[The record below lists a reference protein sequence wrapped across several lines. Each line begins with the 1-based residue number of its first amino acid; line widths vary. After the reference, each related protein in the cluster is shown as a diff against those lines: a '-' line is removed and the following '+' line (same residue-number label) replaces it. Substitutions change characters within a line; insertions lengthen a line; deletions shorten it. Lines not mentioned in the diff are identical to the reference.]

1 MVTVS
6 DLAGPSAD
14 TIMLE
19 LVQAFHELAPEDL
32 PELLRRHYSALGITG
47 LTAYCADLRQEYL
60 IALPGS
66 QGISAQRLPID
77 SSLAGWAY
85 RTVSVR
91 IAEGDARALTL
102 WLPVVEGVER
112 IGVLGVQVPSLDAA
126 ILNRCRAL
134 ASLIAFV
141 LISKGTHSDS
151 YANLQRRQPME
162 LAAEMVWAF
171 LPPKSIGTPYVTSSA
186 ILEPAYNLG
195 GDAFDHALMGDALHA
210 AVIDAMG
217 HDLYAGLTSSVALAA
232 CRNAR
237 RSKGELPSI
246 ISTMDTTVHEAFPD
260 RYATGVFTHLQ
271 RTTGQLDWA
280 NCGHPPPILLRRH
293 DVIPGAFDSPPEL
306 PLGLG
311 PAHPDIR
318 RHIHSTQLEPGDR
331 VLCYT
336 DGVTEARS
344 SDGEAFGEERFVNFI
359 LRATAAG
366 EPAFEVLR
374 RLVHAILDHQQHRL
388 TDDATVLLLEWHPAG
403 GPTLASGM

>member
-1 MVTVS
+1 VS
-6 DLAGPSAD
+6 DPRAPGTDKVIS
-14 TIMLE
+14 E

-32 PELLRRHYSALGITG
+32 PSLLRRHYSALGIIG

-66 QGISAQRLPID
+66 RGDTPPLLID

-85 RTVSVR
+85 RTVSPR
-91 IAEGDARALTL
+91 IAETDTGMLTL
-102 WLPVVEGVER
+102 WLPVIDGVER
-112 IGVLGVQVPSLDAA
+112 IGVLGVEVPNLDAA
-126 ILNRCRAL
+126 VLNRCRTL

-151 YANLQRRQPME
+151 YANLQRRQHMKLP
-162 LAAEMVWAF
+162 AEMVWAF
-171 LPPKSIGTPYVTSSA
+171 LPPKSIGTPHVTSSA

-195 GDAFDHALMGDALHA
+195 GDAFDHALLGEVLHA

-237 RSKGELPSI
+237 RSGEELPSI
-246 ISTMDTTVHEAFPD
+246 IDTVDKSIHEAFPN
-260 RYATGVFTHLQ
+260 RFATGVFLHLQ
-271 RTTGQLDWA
+271 RTTGQLSWV
-280 NCGHPPPILLRRH
+280 NCGHPRPILLRRQEVVS
-293 DVIPGAFDSPPEL
+293 DAFENPAEL

-311 PAHPDIR
+311 PLHPGIPR
-318 RHIHSTQLEPGDR
+318 RLHSMRLEPGDR

-336 DGVTEARS
+336 DGVVDARS
-344 SDGEAFGEERFVNFI
+344 SDGEFFGEERFVDFV

-374 RLVHAILDHQQHRL
+374 RLVHAILDHQQQHL
-388 TDDATVLLLEWHPAG
+388 TDDATVLLFEWHPAG
-403 GPTLASGM
+403 TPRIPTTQ

>member
-1 MVTVS
+1 MAVS
-6 DLAGPSAD
+6 DPTGSGSD
-14 TIMLE
+14 TIMNE

-60 IALPGS
+60 IALPDSRGDS
-66 QGISAQRLPID
+66 SQRLPID

-85 RTVSVR
+85 RTVSAR
-91 IAEGDARALTL
+91 IAESDSGALTL
-102 WLPVVEGVER
+102 WLPVIDGVER
-112 IGVLGVQVPSLDAA
+112 IGVLGVQVPDLNAV

-151 YANLQRRQPME
+151 YANLQRRQSMKLP
-162 LAAEMVWAF
+162 AEMVWAF

-186 ILEPAYNLG
+186 ILEPAYDLG
-195 GDAFDHALMGDALHA
+195 GDAFDHALLGDVLHA

-237 RSKGELPSI
+237 RSGGELPRI
-246 ISTMDTTVHEAFPD
+246 IDTIDHTIHEAFPD
-260 RYATGVFTHLQ
+260 RYATGVFLHLH
-271 RTTGQLDWA
+271 RTTGQLSWA
-280 NCGHPPPILLRRH
+280 NCGHPPPILLRRR

-311 PAHPDIR
+311 PTRPDIPR
-318 RHIHSTQLEPGDR
+318 RIHSAQLEPGDR

-336 DGVTEARS
+336 DGVVDARS
-344 SDGEAFGEERFVNFI
+344 SDGELFGEERFVDFI

-374 RLVHAILDHQQHRL
+374 RLVHAILDHQQHHL
-388 TDDATVLLLEWHPAG
+388 TDDATVLLFEWHPTGALTFTTG
-403 GPTLASGM
+403 R

>member
-1 MVTVS
+1 VS
-6 DLAGPSAD
+6 DLAGSGTD
-14 TIMLE
+14 RVMTE

-32 PELLRRHYSALGITG
+32 PERLRRHYSALGITG

-66 QGISAQRLPID
+66 HGNFPQRLPID

-91 IAEGDARALTL
+91 IAESDGGMLTL
-102 WLPVVEGVER
+102 WLPVIDGVER
-112 IGVLGVQVPSLDAA
+112 IGVLGAQVANLDAA
-126 ILNRCRAL
+126 VLNRCRAL

-151 YANLQRRQPME
+151 YANLQRREPMG
-162 LAAEMVWAF
+162 LPAEMVWAF
-171 LPPKSIGTPYVTSSA
+171 LPPKSIGTPYVTSTA

-195 GDAFDHALMGDALHA
+195 GDAFDHALMDDVLHA

-237 RSKGELPSI
+237 RRGGELPHI
-246 ISTMDTTVHEAFPD
+246 ISTVDNAIHEAFPD
-260 RYATGVFTHLQ
+260 RYATGVFMHLQ
-271 RTTGQLDWA
+271 RTTGQLIWA
-280 NCGHPPPILLRRH
+280 NCGHPQPILLRRH
-293 DVIPGAFDSPPEL
+293 DVVPGAFDSPPEL

-311 PAHPDIR
+311 PAHPDIPR
-318 RHIHSTQLEPGDR
+318 RVHAAQLEPGDR

-336 DGVTEARS
+336 DGVVDARS
-344 SDGEAFGEERFVNFI
+344 SDGELFGESRFVDFI
-359 LRATAAG
+359 LRTTAAG

-374 RLVHAILDHQQHRL
+374 RLVHAILDHQQHL
-388 TDDATVLLLEWHPAG
+388 TDDATVLLFEWHPTSPLTFTTG
-403 GPTLASGM
+403 V